1 MSQKMSEG
9 FGTSQVAVTTAA
21 TKIVPGASG
30 RDTVTLY
37 NTGTATAYVGNSANV
52 TALTGFPIIAGAAL
66 VMNSTIDIYAIG
78 AAATTLAVML
88 EG

>member
-1 MSQKMSEG
+1 MPQKMSEG

-21 TKIVPGASG
+21 SKIVPGASG
-30 RDTVTLY
+30 RDTATLY

-52 TALTGFPIIAGAAL
+52 TTSTGFPIIAGAAL

-78 AAATTLAVML
+78 TAATTLAVIQ